1 MDFYS
6 NYYKM
11 GIKNLNSVIKESMK
25 KTTFDK
31 LRGSIIGVDFSL
43 FLYRFVY
50 NNNNPIE
57 CFLRQVHLFFRYK
70 ILPVYVI
77 DGDAPL
83 EKRTTLD
90 KRAQK
95 RQKIYDNIAD
105 LLDKQMENN
114 SPNITSQINSEI
126 TKLERRCV
134 VFSQKLV
141 QDILYF
147 FELLGIPVIRENEE
161 ADFILAKLSAAN
173 KIDYILSDDSDV
185 LAFGAKKVLKNFCI
199 KEEKCELYIM
209 DEILMSLGIPMHKFV
224 DICIMCGCDYTTK
237 IRNMNCGKSFQLIL
251 LWGSI
256 EEVAKNTEYV
266 IDLTQIDKAR
276 ELFGKELSGKTMAR
290 ISASIMKKNCRL
302 EELEKFLRAN
312 IEKKFLI
319 PIFMHS
325 IS

>member
-1 MDFYS
+1 MYFYS
-6 NYYKM
+6 DYYKM

-50 NNNNPIE
+50 NKNNPIE
-57 CFLRQVHLFFRYK
+57 CFLRQVHLFFRHK

-83 EKRTTLD
+83 EKQVTLD

-95 RQKIYDNIAD
+95 RQKLYDTIAD
-105 LLDKQMENN
+105 LLDKQTENN
-114 SPNITSQINSEI
+114 SPTTNTKITSEI

-134 VFSQKLV
+134 IFSQKQV

-185 LAFGAKKVLKNFCI
+185 LAFGAKRVLKNFCI
-199 KEEKCELYIM
+199 KEEKCEIYKM
-209 DEILMSLGIPMHKFV
+209 EEILANLGVTMEKFV

-237 IRNMNCGKSFQLIL
+237 IRNMNCRNSLQLIL
-251 LWGSI
+251 QWGSI
-256 EEVAKNTEYV
+256 EEVAKNTEYD
-266 IDLTQIDKAR
+266 INLEQIGKAR
-276 ELFGKELSGKTMAR
+276 ELFGKELSEETMVR
-290 ISASIMKKNCRL
+290 ISAEIVRKNCQL
-302 EELEKFLRAN
+302 EELEKFLRTN

-325 IS
+325 L

>member
-1 MDFYS
+1 
-6 NYYKM
+6 M

-50 NNNNPIE
+50 NKNNPIE
-57 CFLRQVHLFFRYK
+57 CFLRQVHLFFRHK

-83 EKRTTLD
+83 EKQVTLD

-95 RQKIYDNIAD
+95 RQKLYDTIAD
-105 LLDKQMENN
+105 LLDKQTENN
-114 SPNITSQINSEI
+114 SPTTNTKITSEI

-134 VFSQKLV
+134 IFSQKQV

-185 LAFGAKKVLKNFCI
+185 LAFGAKRVLKNFCI
-199 KEEKCELYIM
+199 KEEKCEIYKM
-209 DEILMSLGIPMHKFV
+209 EEILANLGVTMEKFV

-237 IRNMNCGKSFQLIL
+237 IRNMNCRNSLQLIL
-251 LWGSI
+251 QWGSI
-256 EEVAKNTEYV
+256 EEVAKNTEYD
-266 IDLTQIDKAR
+266 INLEQIGKAR
-276 ELFGKELSGKTMAR
+276 ELFGKELSEETMVR
-290 ISASIMKKNCRL
+290 ISAEIVRKNCQL
-302 EELEKFLRAN
+302 EELEKFLRTN

-325 IS
+325 L

>member
-1 MDFYS
+1 MYFYS
-6 NYYKM
+6 DYYKM
-11 GIKNLNSVIKESMK
+11 GIKNLNSIIKESVK

-31 LRGSIIGVDFSL
+31 LRGSIVGVDFSL

-77 DGDAPL
+77 DGEAPI
-83 EKRTTLD
+83 EKRFILD

-95 RQKIYDNIAD
+95 RQKMYDNIAD
-105 LLDKQMENN
+105 LLDRQTENN
-114 SPNITSQINSEI
+114 SPNTTSRIDSEI

-185 LAFGAKKVLKNFCI
+185 LVFGAKRVLKNFCI
-199 KEEKCELYIM
+199 KEEKCELYKM
-209 DEILMSLGIPMHKFV
+209 EEILANLGITMEKFV
-224 DICIMCGCDYTTK
+224 DICILCGCDYTTK
-237 IRNMNCGKSFQLIL
+237 IRNMNCGKSLQLIL
-251 LWGSI
+251 QWGSI
-256 EEVAKNTEYV
+256 EEVVKNTEYE
-266 IDLTQIDKAR
+266 INLEQIEKAR
-276 ELFGKELSGKTMAR
+276 ELFGKELSGESMLR
-290 ISASIMKKNCRL
+290 ISAEIVKKNCRL
-302 EELEKFLRAN
+302 EELGIFLRAN
-312 IEKKFLI
+312 IEKKYLI
-319 PIFMHS
+319 PIFMHC